1 MLQIVFQMLFN
12 NLFSNFAN
20 YDMIKTIANAYS
32 TTLKRYTYYENYLY
46 FIVLNQ
52 RFIIIITV

>member
-12 NLFSNFAN
+12 NLFFRLRELRSNKNNSKRLF
-20 YDMIKTIANAYS
+20 YHLKT
-32 TTLKRYTYYENYLY
+32 LYYENYLY
-46 FIVLNQ
+46 FIKLNQ